1 MLKSILI
8 FWTLAQVGPVLKQRK
23 FKCIVWC
30 GPKVFNVSSSVTY
43 FLDKPVCRLG
53 TYYYIYLPTHT
64 YIFLKD
70 KDVPYESSIL
80 LMERLTTSDVD
91 VILKKTGD
99 HRLNTR
105 VDHGL
110 IISELDRLLKQF
122 PVKSEEENA
131 TVMKSKL

>member
-1 MLKSILI
+1 M
-8 FWTLAQVGPVLKQRK
+8 P
-23 FKCIVWC
+23 
-30 GPKVFNVSSSVTY
+30 
-43 FLDKPVCRLG
+43 LG
-53 TYYYIYLPTHT
+53 NLLLYIYLPTHT

-131 TVMKSKL
+131 TVVKSKL

>member
-1 MLKSILI
+1 MIDKSPI
-8 FWTLAQVGPVLKQRK
+8 
-23 FKCIVWC
+23 
-30 GPKVFNVSSSVTY
+30 
-43 FLDKPVCRLG
+43 
-53 TYYYIYLPTHT
+53 YIKL
-64 YIFLKD
+64 FLKD

-80 LMERLTTSDVD
+80 LMERLSTSDVD

-122 PVKSEEENA
+122 PVKSEEESS